1 MKGKCKLCNDT
12 FVGRAGKMFCTI
24 KCKNIYNK
32 DLIEKTNYAAIPT
45 DKILHRNRSIL
56 FEIMDAGNFKQKK
69 VERKLLDSKKFNW
82 HHYTHVHKNVKGKL
96 LQIIYDYSWMI
107 FSDQEVLIKKVN
119 KITR

>member
-24 KCKNIYNK
+24 KCKTIYHK
-32 DLIEKTNYAAIPT
+32 DLIEKTNFAAIPT

-69 VERKLLDSKKFNW
+69 VERKLLDSKKLLPITDYPSPIT
-82 HHYTHVHKNVKGKL
+82 HYPLPITH
-96 LQIIYDYSWMI
+96 
-107 FSDQEVLIKKVN
+107 E
-119 KITR
+119 